1 MRTIHGAKTR
11 AQLRYRRHLRVRRKV
26 SGTAARPRLVVY
38 RSIKH
43 TYAQLVNDELGV
55 TILGVSDVSEGAQ
68 VDGAGKVGRAKG
80 AGKLLAEKA
89 KAAGI
94 GKVVFDRAG
103 YRYHGRVQAVADG
116 AREGGL
122 EF

>member
-1 MRTIHGAKTR
+1 MRTIHAPKSR
-11 AQLRYRRHLRVRRKV
+11 QQLRYRRHLRVRRKV
-26 SGTAARPRLVVY
+26 NGTAARPRLVVY
-38 RSIKH
+38 RSLKH
-43 TYAQLVNDELGV
+43 IYAQLVNDELGV
-55 TILGVSDVSEGAQ
+55 TLLGVSDATEGIP

-80 AGKLLAEKA
+80 AGKLLAENA
-89 KAAGI
+89 TAAGI
-94 GKVVFDRAG
+94 KQVVFDRAG

>member
-1 MRTIHGAKTR
+1 
-11 AQLRYRRHLRVRRKV
+11 
-26 SGTAARPRLVVY
+26 
-38 RSIKH
+38 
-43 TYAQLVNDELGV
+43 
-55 TILGVSDVSEGAQ
+55 VSEGLQ
-68 VDGAGKVGRAKG
+68 PDGAGKVGRAKG
-80 AGKLLAEKA
+80 TGKLLAQKA
-89 KAAGI
+89 KESGI